1 LAGSLSLPQAVQSL
15 QDLHVFFGYGEHR
28 TEQLVG
34 GANGLDR
41 LALELEGSGLN
52 RVQTLDEA
60 LERGGIQL
68 AERRCG
74 LLQCVAQEQ
83 LSGRFGCHT
92 CLSLDLLDLTDCDAW
107 A

>member
-1 LAGSLSLPQAVQSL
+1 LAGCLSLPQAL
-15 QDLHVFFGYGEHR
+15 KNLHVFFGCGEHR

-34 GANGLDR
+34 GADGLDR
-41 LALELEGSGLN
+41 LALELEGSGLD

-60 LERGGIQL
+60 LESGGIQF

-74 LLQCVAQEQ
+74 LLQRVAQEQ

-92 CLSLDLLDLTDCDAW
+92 LPLLDLLDLTGCDAW